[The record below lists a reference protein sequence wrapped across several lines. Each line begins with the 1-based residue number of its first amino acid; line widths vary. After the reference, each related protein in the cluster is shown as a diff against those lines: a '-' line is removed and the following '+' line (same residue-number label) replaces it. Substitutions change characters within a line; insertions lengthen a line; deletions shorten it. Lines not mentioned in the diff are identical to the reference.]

1 MFDDYS
7 SKNYSFWMKLNLIKI
22 LEKHQ
27 FSFYYIFSFLSF
39 IKFLHVEADPGKQRI
54 SNIAHCEAV
63 DFCQVPS

>member
-1 MFDDYS
+1 
-7 SKNYSFWMKLNLIKI
+7 MKLNLIKI